1 VPLPAAEFIT
11 DVELERRAT
20 ALLTE
25 HYGAAGARLPI
36 DIESI
41 VEFTL
46 GLRIVWIDI
55 EEQPG
60 ETILARIDPKFH
72 GHATIQMNQKR
83 RDHFERYL
91 GTGPYSQ
98 GHEAGHWIL
107 HFNRGRSE
115 QLGLAGFMERED
127 LEPLLCR
134 HLPGGTSKPL
144 DQASRREVQAERF
157 AAYLLMPERLVRRQA
172 AGIELSRPDALKSLA
187 ADCGVSRQA
196 LLRRLNELKV
206 IRLGVDGTYSILGDG
221 RPGRRRLF

>member
-1 VPLPAAEFIT
+1 MPLPAAEFIA
-11 DVELERRAT
+11 DGELERRAT
-20 ALLTE
+20 ALLNE
-25 HYGAAGARLPI
+25 HYGAARACLPI

-46 GLRIVWIDI
+46 GLRIVWINI
-55 EEQPG
+55 EERPG
-60 ETILARIDPKFH
+60 ETILARIDPKFQ

-83 RDHFERYL
+83 RDHFDRYL

-115 QLGLAGFMERED
+115 QLGTAGFLDPED

-134 HLPGGTSKPL
+134 HLPRGTSKPL
-144 DQASRREVQAERF
+144 DHATRRELQAERF
-157 AAYLLMPERLVRRQA
+157 AAYLLMPEHLVMRQM
-172 AGIELSRPDALKSLA
+172 AGVDLSRPDALRSLA

-196 LLRRLNELKV
+196 LLYRLDELKV
-206 IRLGVDGTYSILGDG
+206 IRLGVDGTYSIPGDG
-221 RPGRRRLF
+221 RVGRRLF